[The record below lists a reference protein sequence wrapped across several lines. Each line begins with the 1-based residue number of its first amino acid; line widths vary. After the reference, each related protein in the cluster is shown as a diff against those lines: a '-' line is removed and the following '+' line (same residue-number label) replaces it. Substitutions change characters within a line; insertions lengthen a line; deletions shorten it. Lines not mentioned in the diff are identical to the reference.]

1 VPARAEPLSDR
12 VVARRTLSLAGMGHA
27 AAHSWELVFP
37 AVAVPMAL
45 DMGLPYAHVVT
56 LSFLCYLL
64 YGLGA
69 LPSGWATDR
78 FGGRPV
84 LLSCLIGGG
93 LCGCLV
99 ALSTGKVG
107 LILSLGGLGLAASL
121 YHPAGLALL
130 SRQFHGTMG
139 RAFAINGIAGNVG
152 ITLTPLLAGL
162 VTSLLGWRWAYAIL
176 CGPALVAGIVF
187 LLLPFPERSGTDDG
201 PAATASRPLA
211 LRWTP
216 LLLLGMAVAF
226 AGLAYRLHTLVLPA
240 LIQERL
246 PDVTAWAAAHAPSFL
261 DNVENLA
268 ATALTTVAYALG
280 MAGQWFGGRVADR
293 RALAPAY
300 AAFHAAGLPLV
311 LLAAV
316 AGGPML
322 IVLLVGFL
330 FFNQGMQPIEN
341 RLVASLIPPAFRG
354 RAFAG
359 KFVLAFGV
367 GSGGVWL
374 VALVIPLAGLGGP
387 FLTAG
392 GFELLI
398 VLVALW
404 LWRATRLRA

>member
-1 VPARAEPLSDR
+1 
-12 VVARRTLSLAGMGHA
+12 
-27 AAHSWELVFP
+27 
-37 AVAVPMAL
+37 MAL

-78 FGGRPV
+78 LGGRPV
-84 LLSCLIGGG
+84 LLCCLIGGG
-93 LCGCLV
+93 VCGCLV
-99 ALSTGKVG
+99 ALSTGKAG
-107 LILSLGGLGLAASL
+107 LILALGGLGLAASL

-139 RAFAINGIAGNVG
+139 KAFAINGIAGNVG

-162 VTSLLGWRWAYAIL
+162 VTSLLGWRWAYALL
-176 CGPALVAGIVF
+176 CGPALLAGIVF
-187 LLLPFPERSGTDDG
+187 LLLPFSEGSGADDE
-201 PAATASRPLA
+201 PSSNEPRPSRF
-211 LRWTP
+211 RWAP
-216 LLLLGMAVAF
+216 LLLLGTAVVF
-226 AGLAYRLHTLVLPA
+226 AGIAYRLHTLVLPA

-246 PDVTAWAAAHAPSFL
+246 PDVAAWASAHAPPVMN
-261 DNVENLA
+261 NVENLA

-280 MAGQWFGGRVADR
+280 MVGQWFGGRVADR

-300 AAFHAAGLPLV
+300 AGFHAAAVPLV
-311 LLAAV
+311 LLAAM
-316 AGGPML
+316 AGGPL
-322 IVLLVGFL
+322 LLVLLVGFL

-341 RLVASLIPPAFRG
+341 RLVASLVPPAFRG

-374 VALVIPLAGLGGP
+374 VALIVPLAGLGGP
-387 FLTAG
+387 LFTAG
-392 GFELLI
+392 GLELLI
-398 VLVALW
+398 VLAALL
-404 LWRATRLRA
+404 LWRVKRRPA